1 VLSFCV
7 PLHAFGFQVAFTAV
21 VFPCLLIA
29 YMGQAAF
36 LMKNPLVV
44 ERIFYDSVPGKVY
57 LLARILNVF
66 CIQFLSLNFGMQC
79 RGFIL
84 ASICDCYTCSYD
96 CQPSYDI
103 CNILLHKAGHGSWLL
118 P

>member
-66 CIQFLSLNFGMQC
+66 LYSIFKSKFWYAMQGFYFGQY
-79 RGFIL
+79 L
-84 ASICDCYTCSYD
+84 
-96 CQPSYDI
+96 
-103 CNILLHKAGHGSWLL
+103 
-118 P
+118 